1 MRAVNLLTYDVGVRT
16 RRVPAI
22 PKPGPGVVI
31 GTVAA
36 VLLLLLGVSYLGAS
50 KTARDRQREVT
61 EVKAEERAVV
71 ARLEGA
77 KTEQA
82 LADREQRDAAVAAA
96 LARRVPW
103 DQVLRDVAR
112 VLPSQTAVTTLSVQA
127 PAAGA
132 APAAAAVTGSEGLLL
147 TGVTFTQP
155 TVALVLD
162 RLELVPQLVDVQL
175 QSSTKMTVSE
185 RDARQFTIVAG
196 IGPEGTP

>member
-16 RRVPAI
+16 RRMPAI

-31 GTVAA
+31 GIVSA
-36 VLLLLLGVSYLGAS
+36 VLLLLLGLTYLGAS

-71 ARLEGA
+71 ARMEGA

-82 LADREQRDAAVAAA
+82 LADREQRDTALAAA
-96 LARRVPW
+96 LGRRVPW
-103 DQVLRDVAR
+103 DQVLLDVAR

-127 PAAGA
+127 PASAA
-132 APAAAAVTGSEGLLL
+132 APAAAVAGSEGLLL

-162 RLELVPQLVDVQL
+162 RLELVPQLIDVQL
-175 QSSTKMTVSE
+175 QSSTKTTLEE

-196 IGPEGTP
+196 IRPEGTP